1 MVADKELIKGYSHK
15 IPAKLLNE
23 FEASSEEFNLTKPQQ
38 KEVIER
44 LYKRYI
50 DALINCGEAI
60 GIVIAESFGEPG
72 TQMTLNTFHL
82 AGVAEVNVTLGLPRL
97 IEILDA
103 RKNPSTPMMHIYL
116 KEEFRKDASAARK
129 VAARIKETKLEEV
142 ALEFAINLLESMVE
156 ITLNPRK
163 LDELGLKA
171 SDIKLIVANAL
182 KTTNVKESEGLIT
195 IQPKK
200 TGGNLIDI
208 YTLKEK
214 AKEIFLRGVKGIA
227 QVLPVKE
234 NDEFVIKTSGSNLK
248 DVFKIPEVDFT
259 RTRSNNV
266 FETFNLLGVE
276 AARQLI
282 ADETASVIQ
291 NQGLD
296 IDVRHIMFIAD
307 LMTVKGDVKG
317 ITRSGITSEKESVL
331 ARATFETPIKHLINA
346 SLIGETD
353 HLNSIVENVML
364 NQPIPLG
371 TGLPDLVIKMK
382 KE

>member
-1 MVADKELIKGYSHK
+1 MVVDKELSKEYKHK
-15 IPAKLLNE
+15 IPAKLLGE
-23 FEASSEEFNLTKPQQ
+23 FETVSEKFNLTKPQQ

-103 RKNPSTPMMHIYL
+103 RKIPSTPMMHIYL
-116 KEEFRKDASAARK
+116 KEEFRKDAVAARK
-129 VAARIKETKLEEV
+129 VAARVKETKLEEV
-142 ALEFAINLLESMVE
+142 ALEFSINLLESMVE
-156 ITLNPRK
+156 ITLNPKK

-171 SDIKLIVANAL
+171 ADIRMTIANAL
-182 KTTNVKESEGLIT
+182 KNTNVKENEGVVT

-200 TGGNLIDI
+200 TGNLIDI

-234 NDEFVIKTSGSNLK
+234 EDEFVIKTSGSNLK

-307 LMTVKGDVKG
+307 LMTVKGDIKG

-353 HLNSIVENVML
+353 NLNSIVENVML